1 MCPMHRVFIKL
12 LTILI
17 YICWIRAEPESD
29 AERIQNIT
37 TTIDAILKTYDI
49 RLRPGFGDDP
59 VNVQMDM
66 RIVSINSI
74 SEVNMD
80 YTITMYFRQYWVDER
95 LAYNPLLGNISFD
108 GRLADRIWVPDTYF
122 VNDKKSFI
130 HEVTVSNRLLKLE
143 PNGSVLYGLRIT
155 TVASCMMDLH
165 NYPLDVQ
172 NCTLEIES
180 YGYTDIDMLM
190 MWKHGDGSLEGIDN
204 IELPQFVLEEYKLVR
219 RVAEFST
226 GNYIRLSLSFR
237 FKRSIGFFVLQTY
250 LPCIL
255 IVILS
260 WVSFWINH
268 EATSARVALV
278 AANKQVETARTT
290 IGITTVLT
298 MTTIST
304 SVRASLPR
312 ISYIKSIDI
321 YLVTCFAF
329 VFAALLEYA
338 AVNYYYWQAQ
348 KRRTKEKKKKT
359 MYSPKIPN
367 SIYEQSN
374 HSVALRLSQ
383 LDEERSSPEHNVEE
397 PLNNVDATNMRTFNS
412 NRTTKPRRRLSFD
425 TRRGSAPELRH
436 RRGFV
441 YSVRRKAS
449 NIKVKMP
456 RVHDVNLI
464 DKYSRVI
471 FPLTFTIFNLFYWCV
486 YLI

>member
-1 MCPMHRVFIKL
+1 MWSRHPVFL
-12 LTILI
+12 HLVVSALYI
-17 YICWIRAEPESD
+17 YWTHASYQMEEYSKHD
-29 AERIQNIT
+29 EERILNISRT
-37 TTIDAILKTYDI
+37 VDKILKTYDI
-49 RLRPGFGDDP
+49 RLRPQFGGPP
-59 VNVQMDM
+59 VQVQMDM
-66 RIVSINSI
+66 HIVNINSI

-80 YTITMYFRQYWVDER
+80 YTITMYFRQYWQDKR
-95 LAYNPLLGNISFD
+95 LQYDASLGNISFD
-108 GRLADRIWVPDTYF
+108 ARLADKIWVPDTYF
-122 VNDKKSFI
+122 VNDKKSFV
-130 HEVTVSNRLLKLE
+130 HKVTVSNRMLRLHYD
-143 PNGSVLYGLRIT
+143 GSVLYGLRIT

-165 NYPLDVQ
+165 DYPLDVQ

-180 YGYTDIDMLM
+180 YGYTTKDMEYY
-190 MWKHGDGSLEGIDN
+190 WKHGNQSVEGMQNID
-204 IELPQFVLEEYKLVR
+204 LPQFEMKDYALVKKT
-219 RVAEFST
+219 AAFST
-226 GNYIRLSLSFR
+226 GAYPRLAIEFIL
-237 FKRSIGFFVLQTY
+237 KRSIGFFVLQTY

-268 EATSARVALV
+268 EATSARVAL
-278 AANKQVETARTT
+278 
-290 IGITTVLT
+290 GITTVLT

-338 AVNYYYWQAQ
+338 AVNYYYWQSQ
-348 KRRTKEKKKKT
+348 KKRSREKKRRSP
-359 MYSPKIPN
+359 YSPRIPN

-383 LDEERSSPEHNVEE
+383 LDEDRSSPEHTMEE
-397 PLNNVDATNMRTFNS
+397 RDPLNNVDATSMRTFNS

-425 TRRGSAPELRH
+425 SRRGSAPELRH

-449 NIKVKMP
+449 SIKVKIP

-464 DKYSRVI
+464 DRYSRVI
-471 FPLTFTIFNLFYWCV
+471 FPLTFTIFNFFYWV
-486 YLI
+486 LYLIKGMR